1 MLNVHI
7 RDLSPEPL
15 APLSRQ
21 GLGTRKTES
30 GPGDRINR
38 LPCQTKTYQ
47 LNNGT
52 QLVTFLWAHCFV
64 IFFPITPPFSLEYR
78 ASLYTRLEAKRLR
91 LTEENKANRPR
102 SDLDATDSDS
112 EKQVTLCDNTCH
124 AKRFGV
130 YLMAT
135 ANVYKCEQLVRYESD
150 KLFFLPLIHK
160 TTLA

>member
-1 MLNVHI
+1 MCI
-7 RDLSPEPL
+7 
-15 APLSRQ
+15 
-21 GLGTRKTES
+21 
-30 GPGDRINR
+30 
-38 LPCQTKTYQ
+38 
-47 LNNGT
+47 
-52 QLVTFLWAHCFV
+52 LVTCPQSRSFLLAGRASAQGKLKVVPEIELIDCHARLRLTSWTMVLSSSLFFGLIV
-64 IFFPITPPFSLEYR
+64 FWFFFPITPPFSLEYR